1 MTKYV
6 CFLCQNKI
14 EVDEK
19 DGIVIVYGCSTCR
32 EKLVHKINDMIEATS
47 VRLNAVA
54 TEGCK
59 IELPRITRKV
69 QLPDMSLYDRGKA

>member
-19 DGIVIVYGCSTCR
+19 DGIVIVYGCRHCENS
-32 EKLVHKINDMIEATS
+32 N
-47 VRLNAVA
+47 RLNAVA
-54 TEGCK
+54 TEGCN

-69 QLPDMSLYDRGKA
+69 RLPDMSLYERGKV